1 LVAKEAAKGD
11 KEGLQN
17 AVCQAIFVGSIIALI
32 GGPLIIMNC
41 DKVLSVVL
49 KQGAPALVFAK
60 PYLLIR
66 ACSFLFQMISVVG
79 FSAYRGNAINWKGNS
94 KRVPYLYYITHSQ
107 LSD

>member
-11 KEGLQN
+11 KEGLQD

-32 GGPLIIMNC
+32 GAPLIIMNC

-49 KQGAPALVFAK
+49 KKDAPALEFAR

-66 ACSFLFQMISVVG
+66 ACSFLFQMITVVG
-79 FSAYRGNAINWKGNS
+79 FSAYRGKAMCDS
-94 KRVPYLYYITHSQ
+94 TAA
-107 LSD
+107 